1 MNSKMSFVSNFT
13 LLLLLPPVRL
23 IKVWRPGGREAR
35 QTNYSPIELEMII
48 IINIMVNNNN
58 KTLLYEN
65 AFWPVSRLVKTYLI
79 QIKVCRYL
87 YVRLV
92 HRFPFDKFWS
102 RLKKDR

>member
-13 LLLLLPPVRL
+13 LLLLPPVRL
-23 IKVWRPGGREAR
+23 IEVWRPGGREAR

-65 AFWPVSRLVKTYLI
+65 AFWWAV
-79 QIKVCRYL
+79 
-87 YVRLV
+87 
-92 HRFPFDKFWS
+92 W
-102 RLKKDR
+102 LKHT